1 MFENNDQT
9 IDATEE
15 FNRPASITIICVLG
29 FLGAVAAVP
38 LMMSLSLKMISPG
51 YPTLLGVSTVAG
63 LICMIGLWNMKQW
76 AAIMYTGL
84 VIVNQVFLISMG
96 LWSPLALIVPGIIV
110 FIALKNLD
118 KMS

>member
-1 MFENNDQT
+1 M
-9 IDATEE
+9 
-15 FNRPASITIICVLG
+15 
-29 FLGAVAAVP
+29 
-38 LMMSLSLKMISPG
+38 MMSPSLKMISPG
-51 YPTLLGVSTVAG
+51 YPTLLGVSTGAG

-84 VIVNQVFLISMG
+84 VIVNQVFLMSMG